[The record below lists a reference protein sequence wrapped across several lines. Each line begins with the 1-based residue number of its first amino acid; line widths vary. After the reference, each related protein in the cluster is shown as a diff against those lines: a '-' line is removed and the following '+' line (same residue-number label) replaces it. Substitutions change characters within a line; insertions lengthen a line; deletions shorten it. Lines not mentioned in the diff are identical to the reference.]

1 MSRDEQTAVHDAHD
15 DVDATDVVPPVLDD
29 DAYLFDPLETPV
41 PASLEGEAAPAIPTG
56 YAEGNA
62 HDAEK
67 YTDALGADTTSI
79 ITQVIP
85 QRSLAPEVLPFAS
98 SLGPQNLALAALAV
112 AILLVSV
119 LVLFTKRRSATKGN
133 ALLLV
138 GPPDAGK
145 SAILSAL
152 VYKHTLPT
160 HASLQTNSAF
170 ATLPNL
176 KQPLRVID
184 VPGHPRVRDQFRAHL
199 PEARAVAF
207 VVDASTVSRNGARVA
222 EHLHTLLRALSH
234 LPPSQP
240 TPALAILAH
249 KSDLLKAGA
258 PALAASRVRTVLERE
273 LERRRA
279 AAVEGIAVEGMGSGG
294 DLGGGVGIGRAGDD
308 AAQEEN
314 GGDGLECSGS
324 GVFSF
329 DTWEGGE
336 VTFLGS
342 STPVGKG
349 DGEKEQQGLADLE
362 AWLEEHFA

>member
-1 MSRDEQTAVHDAHD
+1 M
-15 DVDATDVVPPVLDD
+15 
-29 DAYLFDPLETPV
+29 
-41 PASLEGEAAPAIPTG
+41 
-56 YAEGNA
+56 EGNTEGPL
-62 HDAEK
+62 DSEK

-176 KQPLRVID
+176 KQPLRIID

-222 EHLHTLLRALSH
+222 EHLHTILRALSH

-240 TPALAILAH
+240 TPSLTILAH

-279 AAVEGIAVEGMGSGG
+279 AAAEGIAVEGMGS
-294 DLGGGVGIGRAGDD
+294 AGDD
-308 AAQEEN
+308 SAQEEQ

-336 VTFLGS
+336 VTFVGS

>member
-1 MSRDEQTAVHDAHD
+1 MSHDEETTVHDAHD

-41 PASLEGEAAPAIPTG
+41 PASLEGEAAPIIPTV

-62 HDAEK
+62 H
-67 YTDALGADTTSI
+67 
-79 ITQVIP
+79 
-85 QRSLAPEVLPFAS
+85 APEVLPFAS

-176 KQPLRVID
+176 KQPLRIID

-279 AAVEGIAVEGMGSGG
+279 AAAEGIAVEGMGAGG

-308 AAQEEN
+308 SAQEEN

-349 DGEKEQQGLADLE
+349 EGEKEQQGLADLGG
-362 AWLEEHFA
+362 WLEEHFA

>member
-1 MSRDEQTAVHDAHD
+1 MSHDEQTTVHDARD

-41 PASLEGEAAPAIPTG
+41 PASLEGEAAPVIPTG
-56 YAEGNA
+56 FAEGNA
-62 HDAEK
+62 D
-67 YTDALGADTTSI
+67 
-79 ITQVIP
+79 
-85 QRSLAPEVLPFAS
+85 EVLPFAS

-176 KQPLRVID
+176 NQPLRVID
-184 VPGHPRVRDQFRAHL
+184 VPGHPRVRDQFKAHL

-222 EHLHTLLRALSH
+222 EHLHTILRALSH

-279 AAVEGIAVEGMGSGG
+279 AAVEGIAVEGMGSG
-294 DLGGGVGIGRAGDD
+294 DD
-308 AAQEEN
+308 SAQEEN

-324 GVFSF
+324 GMFSF

-349 DGEKEQQGLADLE
+349 EKGLEGLADLE
-362 AWLEEHFA
+362 GWLEEHFA